1 MRRIG
6 LIGCGNIAEL
16 ITDFSLRDAITAVFD
31 RHSDRADKIAE
42 KCAAKAFTEF
52 DRFIN
57 EPFDL
62 VIEVASIGAVSAYAD
77 AVLQKQCD
85 LMILSAGALA
95 DEQRKEQLVSIAKEK
110 NRRVLIPSGALFG
123 LDNAKVAR
131 YGGVGKLTMR
141 TTKPPRSFGMQTD
154 KRECIFKGSATE
166 CIKHYPRNVNAA
178 VALSIAAQKEVQIEL
193 WADPSVVT
201 NTHEVYISGSF
212 GEARLKIEN
221 KPSPNNPSTSY
232 LAALSVV
239 AMINTL
245 DSTLVVGT

>member
-1 MRRIG
+1 MQRIG
-6 LIGCGNIAEL
+6 LIGCGNIADI
-16 ITDFSLRDAITAVFD
+16 ITGFPPRDKIIAVFD
-31 RHSDRADKIAE
+31 RHSDRADKIAK

-62 VIEVASIGAVSAYAD
+62 VIEIASIGAVKDYAD
-77 AVLQKQCD
+77 DVLRKECD

-95 DEQRKEQLVSIAKEK
+95 DEQLKEQLVSTAKEK
-110 NRRVLIPSGALFG
+110 KRRVLIPSGALFG
-123 LDNAKVAR
+123 LDNAKIAR
-131 YGGVGKLTMR
+131 YGEVDKLTMR

-154 KRECIFKGSATE
+154 KRESLFKGSAAE

-193 WADPSVVT
+193 WADPSVTT
-201 NTHEVYISGSF
+201 NTHEVHISGSF
-212 GEARLKIEN
+212 GEAFIKIEN
-221 KPSPNNPSTSY
+221 RPSPHNPSTSY